1 MGIDPLR
8 TAAVCG
14 YSPTA
19 IFNLMV
25 KFSDYKAAGTDAL
38 SLCAC
43 IFGDR
48 ALYFGINADS

>member
-19 IFNLMV
+19 IFNLMF